1 MTFPLSYI
9 CCCLFYDVHVKKE
22 DEEEEGRGQVGVQ
35 NREFLV
41 IYDIAGF
48 IPPLPRGL
56 WQIVSS

>member
-1 MTFPLSYI
+1 M
-9 CCCLFYDVHVKKE
+9 HVKKE

-41 IYDIAGF
+41 IYDIPGF